1 KFGEEEAKFYVAEVL
16 VALEYLH
23 NQNIVYRDL
32 KPENILLDTT
42 GHIKLADFGFAKVVR
57 GTTHSFCGTPDYIA
71 PEIVAGRPY
80 TLAVDWWSLGVL
92 AFELTSGKTPFAADS
107 SEAIYANI
115 AAGRI
120 AWHPAVARSQ
130 PLRDLVRRLLDPDPT
145 RRLGAR
151 LADPDA
157 ANAAATTSDVVTL
170 NHARR
175 GSQQQQAAA
184 APALVD
190 AAAELRAHAYFRS
203 VNWKKL
209 VARQAPPPFL
219 PACEPPDAIERQ
231 RAAQG
236 AAAGVDYVA
245 ILRNA
250 GADPGSGAVG
260 AGGWLAAADAF
271 SDTFKDF

>member
-1 KFGEEEAKFYVAEVL
+1 
-16 VALEYLH
+16 
-23 NQNIVYRDL
+23 
-32 KPENILLDTT
+32 
-42 GHIKLADFGFAKVVR
+42 VVR

-120 AWHPAVARSQ
+120 AWHPTVARSQ
-130 PLRDLVRRLLDPDPT
+130 PLRDLVRRLLDPDPA
-145 RRLGAR
+145 RRLGVR

-157 ANAAATTSDVVTL
+157 ANATAVSSTSDIAPPT
-170 NHARR
+170 HSRR
-175 GSQQQQAAA
+175 GSQQHQAVAV
-184 APALVD
+184 PALVD
-190 AAAELRAHAYFRS
+190 AAPELRAHAYFRS

-209 VARQAPPPFL
+209 TARQAPPPFL

-250 GADPGSGAVG
+250 GADPSA
-260 AGGWLAAADAF
+260 AGGWLTASDAF